1 MYFVV
6 VAARTTAALPAAFP
20 ALSLFTDADD
30 AELRR
35 VDHEAREVMRLDG
48 LLRTRDAELRDF
60 VRHSRE
66 LEAMVNHRDEVINER
81 TRAESEL
88 REQFD
93 SHRDRLQKE
102 IDAQERIIA
111 YRASARWW
119 LKLPWIRARRLWTR
133 IRTA

>member
-1 MYFVV
+1 
-6 VAARTTAALPAAFP
+6 
-20 ALSLFTDADD
+20 
-30 AELRR
+30 
-35 VDHEAREVMRLDG
+35 
-48 LLRTRDAELRDF
+48 
-60 VRHSRE
+60 
-66 LEAMVNHRDEVINER
+66 MVNHRDEVINER